1 MQRVV
6 DQIRPELLGWHVD
19 VPLVL
24 VHARCRVEESKVDG
38 LGARHPS
45 TVVRVERTLF
55 EPEHDA
61 YRKSVRTFIERE
73 VVPNYDQWE
82 KDGIVPRSL
91 FTGLGELGI
100 FASVPEEYGGAGVN
114 DFRYNS
120 VVLEESAYAGVA
132 PAFVGPTLQSDIC
145 MPYLLELTTDEQK
158 ARWLPKVATG
168 ESIVAIAMTEP
179 GAGSDLAGIRA
190 KAVRD
195 GDHYVVDG
203 AKTFIT
209 NGINADLVITAVRTG
224 DHPHKGLSLLVVE
237 EGMPGFSRGRNLDK
251 VGMHVQDTAELI
263 FENCR
268 VPAANLIGNEG
279 EGFFGLTNNLPQER
293 LSIAVIAIAGAHQAV
308 EWTKQYVRDRKAFGN
323 PLGSLQT
330 VKHRL
335 ADLVTEVEITQAYI
349 DQCVL
354 ALNAGKLNVADAA
367 KAKLWATEVQG
378 RVVDACVQMHG
389 GYGYM
394 LEYPIARA
402 YIDNRIQR
410 IYGGASEVMREIIGR
425 SLDLG

>member
-1 MQRVV
+1 
-6 DQIRPELLGWHVD
+6 
-19 VPLVL
+19 
-24 VHARCRVEESKVDG
+24 
-38 LGARHPS
+38 
-45 TVVRVERTLF
+45 VERTLF

-61 YRKSVRTFIERE
+61 YRASVRTFIDRQ
-73 VVPNYDQWE
+73 VVPHYDQWE
-82 KDGIVPRSL
+82 KDGIAPRSL
-91 FTGLGELGI
+91 FSGLGDLGI
-100 FASVPEEYGGAGVN
+100 FASVPEAYGGAGVN
-114 DFRYNS
+114 DFRYNA
-120 VVLEESAYAGVA
+120 VVLEESAYAGVG

-145 MPYLLELTTDEQK
+145 MPYLLELTTNEQK
-158 ARWLPKVATG
+158 ERWLPKVATG

-179 GAGSDLAGIRA
+179 GAGSDLSGIRT

-237 EGMPGFSRGRNLDK
+237 AGTPGFSRGRNLEK

-263 FENCR
+263 FEDCR
-268 VPAANLIGNEG
+268 VPAANLLGKEG

-293 LSIAVIAIAGAHQAV
+293 LSIAVFAIAGAHQAV
-308 EWTKQYVRDRKAFGN
+308 EWTKQYVRDRKAFGE

-335 ADLVTEVEITQAYI
+335 ADLATEVEITQTYI
-349 DQCVL
+349 DRCVL
-354 ALNAGKLNVADAA
+354 ALNDGSLSVADAA

-378 RVVDACVQMHG
+378 RVVDACVQLHG

-394 LEYPIARA
+394 VEYPIARA
-402 YIDNRIQR
+402 YLDNRIQR
-410 IYGGASEVMREIIGR
+410 IYGGASEIMREIIGR
-425 SLDLG
+425 SLKLG